1 MIRFVII
8 LILLVGDAFTGN
20 IVFVTAATIPPS
32 GSQPSSWSGGSISKH
47 NHDDVPI
54 ISDNILPEKRRKK
67 SKRAQNRRHRSI
79 DRSGMKIFDRD
90 SNKDDSDWKDGSD
103 ILPPLFSFG
112 ANPHDDN
119 SNEKKIYDR
128 WFRNYKLRNM
138 IDASNSESEYD
149 EESAAIGPSIN
160 SFRRWTYEKTGFY
173 IPKININFEPVTSL
187 KLRKSW
193 HNVIPGA
200 IIRVGADF
208 ETQTMMGTG
217 VWRLRGC
224 LEDKLIGG
232 RFSIKGKRSR
242 SGGQLVEYSK
252 SWLFPGAGKYKI
264 ILHVQFE
271 INYWLS
277 SHKKSPRCHSILC
290 KKTFNNKTGSLAT
303 RFNICAT
310 YDMSQRRGS
319 ARFGF
324 KTVNSN
330 GGGNVETLGVFG
342 GIGRQ
347 GFSIIPTIPL
357 DGQKGHMILEAK
369 TYVDVPQPEFVV
381 GMDMDDGSNDRGS
394 FGMGFGGDID
404 VDIEELNLVINI

>member
-8 LILLVGDAFTGN
+8 LIFLVGDAFTGN

-149 EESAAIGPSIN
+149 EESAVIGPSIN

-252 SWLFPGAGKYKI
+252 SWLFPGAG
-264 ILHVQFE
+264 
-271 INYWLS
+271 
-277 SHKKSPRCHSILC
+277 
-290 KKTFNNKTGSLAT
+290 SLAT
-303 RFNICAT
+303 RFNLCAT